1 MSRYTVLLPDDEMLA
16 ALNKHQSP
24 HAVAVALGISPSTV
38 RTWMRDNNVRKMIFW
53 FMPPH
58 PQPNTNGNEKTNES

>member
-1 MSRYTVLLPDDEMLA
+1 MPRPTVLLSDDEMLA

-38 RTWMRDNNVRKMIFW
+38 RNWMRDRQVQKTINW
-53 FMPPH
+53 SLPPH

>member
-1 MSRYTVLLPDDEMLA
+1 MPRPTVLLSDDEMLA

-38 RTWMRDNNVRKMIFW
+38 RNWMRDNNVQKMVFW
-53 FMPPH
+53 FLPPQH
-58 PQPNTNGNEKTNES
+58 QPNANGNEKTNES